1 MSILTEATK
10 TVSIPLP
17 DGREIILES
26 GRMAK
31 QAGGAVVARLGDTM
45 VLCTVCAGED
55 KPADFFPLTVEYREK
70 YYSAGKIPGGY
81 FKREAKLSDRE
92 VLACRSIDRPLRP
105 MFPEGYRREVQ
116 IICNVISQDDKH
128 DAETIALIGA
138 STALGLSHIPFEE
151 QVASVRIAGT
161 FAGEF
166 TINPTFE
173 QLESADIELVMAGT
187 ATSVLMV
194 EGHGYEI
201 PEDLMVK
208 AILAGHD
215 AIKTIVKGQDALIA
229 QFAVEKDHF
238 VAAPLAQD
246 VQVRVAAI
254 ASPLLKDLFH
264 KDYLK
269 KAYYAGLKVV
279 KNQVL
284 EALAEEFPDRTADIK
299 ASFDDILWSEMREM
313 VLSEKRRIDGR
324 GPSDIRPIDI
334 QTQVLPRAHGSAL
347 FQRGET
353 QGLVVTTL
361 GTRQDEQRMES
372 LQGESFKNYMLHYNF
387 PGFSVGEAKRLG
399 AVGRREIGHGML
411 AERALAPVLPTAES
425 FPYTLRIVS
434 DILESHGSSSMA
446 SVCGGSL
453 SLMDAGV
460 KIKSHV
466 AGIAM
471 GMVSDGARY
480 VTLSDIN
487 GTEDHLGDM
496 DFKVCGTEK
505 GITSFQMDIKLR
517 GITSEMMQNALTQ
530 AKEGRLHIL
539 AKMNAA
545 LPAARDLSKLAPAI
559 IQRQIPTEKIK
570 ELIGPGG
577 KVIRGIQETAGA
589 NVDVKD
595 DGMVTVSAPH
605 RGNALLAMKMINE
618 LFAEAEV
625 GKVYRGKVKGITTF
639 GAFVEILPGKEGLV
653 HISELAPQ
661 RVEKVEDVL
670 SMGDEIEVKCIGV
683 DPTGKIKL
691 SRKALLQPA

>member
-1 MSILTEATK
+1 MSILSEATK

-92 VLACRSIDRPLRP
+92 VLVCRMIDRPLRP

-116 IICNVISQDDKH
+116 IICNVISQDDKN
-128 DAETIALIGA
+128 DAETIALVGA
-138 STALGLSHIPFEE
+138 SAALGLSHIPFEE
-151 QVASVRIAGT
+151 QVAGVKVAGSLDGT
-161 FAGEF
+161 F
-166 TINPTFE
+166 IIDPTFE
-173 QLESADIELVMAGT
+173 QLESADIELVIAGS

-194 EGHGYEI
+194 EGHGFEI
-201 PEDLMVK
+201 PEELMVK
-208 AILAGHD
+208 AILAGHE
-215 AIKTIVKGQDALIA
+215 AIKNIVKGQEALLA
-229 QFAVEKDHF
+229 QFKVEKDVF
-238 VAAPLAQD
+238 VAPVIDATVLARVEAVAAPLF
-246 VQVRVAAI
+246 
-254 ASPLLKDLFH
+254 KELFH

-279 KNQVL
+279 KKQVH
-284 EALAEEFPDRTADIK
+284 EALDAEFPEQIGEIK
-299 ASFDDILWSEMREM
+299 AAFDEILWRDMREM

-324 GPSDIRPIDI
+324 GPSDVRPIDI
-334 QTQVLPRAHGSAL
+334 QTEVLPRAHGSAL

-361 GTRQDEQRMES
+361 GTRTDEQRIES

-425 FPYTLRIVS
+425 FPYTIRIVS

-460 KIKSHV
+460 KIKAPV

-471 GMVSDGARY
+471 GMVSDGNRY

-496 DFKVCGTEK
+496 DF
-505 GITSFQMDIKLR
+505 
-517 GITSEMMQNALTQ
+517 
-530 AKEGRLHIL
+530 
-539 AKMNAA
+539 
-545 LPAARDLSKLAPAI
+545 
-559 IQRQIPTEKIK
+559 
-570 ELIGPGG
+570 
-577 KVIRGIQETAGA
+577 
-589 NVDVKD
+589 
-595 DGMVTVSAPH
+595 
-605 RGNALLAMKMINE
+605 
-618 LFAEAEV
+618 
-625 GKVYRGKVKGITTF
+625 
-639 GAFVEILPGKEGLV
+639 
-653 HISELAPQ
+653 
-661 RVEKVEDVL
+661 
-670 SMGDEIEVKCIGV
+670 
-683 DPTGKIKL
+683 
-691 SRKALLQPA
+691 

>member
-1 MSILTEATK
+1 MGILSQAK

-31 QAGGAVVARLGDTM
+31 QAGGSVVARLGDTM

-92 VLACRSIDRPLRP
+92 VLVCRMIDRPLRP
-105 MFPEGYRREVQ
+105 MFPEGYTREVQ
-116 IICNVISQDDKH
+116 IICNVISADDQN
-128 DAETIALIGA
+128 DAEMIALVGA
-138 STALGLSHIPFEE
+138 SAAIGLSHIPFEE
-151 QVASVRIAGT
+151 QVAGVRVAGKFDGT
-161 FAGEF
+161 FV
-166 TINPTFE
+166 INPTFE
-173 QLESADIELVMAGT
+173 QTEEADIELTIAGT

-194 EGHGYEI
+194 EGHGFEI
-201 PEDLMVK
+201 PEDLMVN
-208 AILAGHD
+208 AILAGHA
-215 AIKTIVKGQDALIA
+215 AIKEIVKGQDALIA
-229 QFAVEKDHF
+229 QFEVQKDVFTLPPLDATVFARVET
-238 VAAPLAQD
+238 VAQ
-246 VQVRVAAI
+246 
-254 ASPLLKDLFH
+254 PLLKDLFH

-269 KAYYAGLKVV
+269 KAYYAGLKAV
-279 KNQVL
+279 KKQVHEVL
-284 EALAEEFPDRTADIK
+284 DTEFPEQLSEINK
-299 ASFDDILWSEMREM
+299 CFDDILWRDMREM

-324 GPSDIRPIDI
+324 GPSDVRPIDI

-353 QGLVVTTL
+353 QGLVVATL

-372 LQGESFKNYMLHYNF
+372 LRGESFKNYMLHYNF

-425 FPYTLRIVS
+425 FPYTIRIVS

-453 SLMDAGV
+453 CLMDAGV
-460 KIKSHV
+460 KIKAPV

-471 GMVSDGARY
+471 GMVSDGSRY

-517 GITSEMMQNALTQ
+517 GITSEMMQNALSQ

-539 AKMNAA
+539 AKMNEA

-559 IQRQIPTEKIK
+559 LQRQIPTEKIK

-577 KVIRGIQETAGA
+577 KIIRGIQEASGA
-589 NVDVKD
+589 VINVND
-595 DGMVTVSAPH
+595 DGAVTVSAPH
-605 RGNALLAMKMINE
+605 RGNALLALKMINE
-618 LFAEAEV
+618 LFAEAEL
-625 GKVYRGKVKGITTF
+625 GKVYKGKVKGITTF

-653 HISELAPQ
+653 HISELAAH

-691 SRKALLQPA
+691 SLKALLQPA